1 MMNELRILSKI
12 QDLKNELRIVNN
24 SFDAYN
30 DYSHDAH
37 FKEVLILES
46 KINILMEIL
55 QSE

>member
-1 MMNELRILSKI
+1 MMNQLRILSKI